1 MLSLQS
7 AMKTRCDHILT
18 SMIFASPAFKCYERK
33 IIDSKKEITTKRHMQ
48 TWDMRQTE
56 SQTHTHAHAHTDIQ
70 YWASTK
76 VLIRGAVARSGQVCC
91 IFRQIRE
98 DHGIKE

>member
-7 AMKTRCDHILT
+7 ATQTHSDRILT
-18 SMIFASPAFKCYERK
+18 HTDFISPALKCVRGKNIFKARNYARET
-33 IIDSKKEITTKRHMQ
+33 DADTE
-48 TWDMRQTE
+48 RQTE
-56 SQTHTHAHAHTDIQ
+56 SLSHTHTETHTR
-70 YWASTK
+70 SEVR

-91 IFRQIRE
+91 IFRQICE